1 MQAAAQIDQP
11 ATMNDCVGGPTSK
24 EVDQPLTTLKGSW
37 IENSKFFRAAMDF
50 KLGSAQPARLSA
62 GVSSDSGRIRCVE
75 RVAFGVPR
83 ITYCR
88 TYSVGFDFVAALFR
102 LPGCFR
108 DFEGAPLRTARTFCS
123 CSEAAA
129 AR

>member
-11 ATMNDCVGGPTSK
+11 ATMNGCVGGPNTK

-37 IENSKFFRAAMDF
+37 IANSKFFRAAMDF

-75 RVAFGVPR
+75 RVA
-83 ITYCR
+83 
-88 TYSVGFDFVAALFR
+88 
-102 LPGCFR
+102 
-108 DFEGAPLRTARTFCS
+108 
-123 CSEAAA
+123 
-129 AR
+129 